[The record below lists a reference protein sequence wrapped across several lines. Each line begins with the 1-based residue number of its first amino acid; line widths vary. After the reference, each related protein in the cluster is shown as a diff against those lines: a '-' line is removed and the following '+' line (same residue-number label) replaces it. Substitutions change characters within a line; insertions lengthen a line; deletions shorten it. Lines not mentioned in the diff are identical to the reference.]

1 MDYLLYAVLGAVII
15 YALCRTVIRLR
26 KGSSCCTEGEAVA
39 LRRVN
44 DRNKEHY
51 PYHVTMEIG
60 GMTCEN
66 CARKVA
72 NTINAVEGLWAVVSY
87 ENKTADVRAK
97 SAPDEALLRRL
108 VSDAGYVVMDFR
120 QLSK

>member
-1 MDYLLYAVLGAVII
+1 MG
-15 YALCRTVIRLR
+15 
-26 KGSSCCTEGEAVA
+26 
-39 LRRVN
+39 
-44 DRNKEHY
+44 
-51 PYHVTMEIG
+51 IG

-87 ENKTADVRAK
+87 ENRTADVRAK
-97 SAPDEALLRRL
+97 SMPDEASLRRL